1 MWREPNR
8 GPTKCEADAGRTNG
22 PIRPT
27 AILVLVR
34 YMIMR
39 PRHEVASRNAPM
51 LEDIEKLRIDHS
63 WQTIARSLV
72 SASLLLGAAI
82 L

>member
-1 MWREPNR
+1 
-8 GPTKCEADAGRTNG
+8 
-22 PIRPT
+22 
-27 AILVLVR
+27 
-34 YMIMR
+34 
-39 PRHEVASRNAPM
+39 M